1 MTKPSRTDLR
11 GALAGVLAAAGGV
24 GASLLLASLLGSAS
38 SPVYALGT
46 TVIGI
51 TPGWLKDFAVEQF
64 GTNDKTVLLAS
75 VFVVMTLASAL
86 VGVVATR
93 NVRLGLVLAAVLNLV
108 ALGGA
113 VKTLAGYEFS
123 AQTILPGLLSLVVSV
138 ALLWFFA
145 RSWNHEHAETDAPRG
160 FDRRTFLEA
169 ALASGGVAVIAGGT
183 SSLFGKSGTDSRA
196 GVALPAAAQ
205 KVAPVASGVELD
217 VKGITPYLTSNK
229 DFYRVDVALQVPQL
243 DASSW
248 RLKVHGMVDTELDLS
263 FSDILDMPL
272 EEQRITLTCVSNQV
286 GERYVGNAVWLGVP
300 TRKILEMAG
309 VRSGADCWV
318 SSGADNM
325 TISTP
330 LDALT
335 DDRPSMLVVGMNG
348 EPLPLKH
355 GFPARLIVP
364 GLYGFV
370 SATKWLTDL
379 EVTKFDD
386 VNTYWT
392 QRDWSEQA
400 PIKTE
405 SRIDTPGQ
413 FVSVDKGSMLD
424 VAGVAY
430 AQQRGITKVE
440 IKVDEGDWQEA
451 RLAKQDN
458 VDTWR
463 QWVFPWKAETSGQHK
478 FYVRATDGTGY
489 TQTSERVPPRPDG
502 ATGQHTTTVNV
513 T

>member
-1 MTKPSRTDLR
+1 MKKPSRTDLR
-11 GALAGVLAAAGGV
+11 GAVAGILAAAGGV
-24 GASLLLASLLGSAS
+24 GASLLLASLVGSVS
-38 SPVYALGT
+38 SPIYALGT

-64 GTNDKTVLLAS
+64 GTNDKNVLLGS
-75 VFVVMTLASAL
+75 VFVVMAIASVL

-93 NVRLGLVLAAVLNLV
+93 NVRLGLILAGVLNLI

-113 VKTLAGYEFS
+113 IKTLAGLEFS
-123 AQTILPGLLSLVVSV
+123 VQTILPGLLSLVVSV
-138 ALLWFFA
+138 ALLWLFT
-145 RSWNHEHAETDAPRG
+145 RSWSGAAEASAPKG
-160 FDRRTFLEA
+160 FNRRTFLEA

-183 SSLFGKSGTDSRA
+183 STLFGKSGADSRA
-196 GVALPAAAQ
+196 GITLPAAAE
-205 KVAPVASGVELD
+205 KVAPVAQGVELD

-243 DASSW
+243 DANTW
-248 RLKVHGMVDTELDLS
+248 RLKVHGSVENELDLS
-263 FSDILDMPL
+263 YSDILDMPL
-272 EEQRITLTCVSNQV
+272 EEKRITLTCVSNQV
-286 GERYVGNAVWLGVP
+286 GEHYVGNAVWLGVP

-309 VRSGADCWV
+309 VKSGADCWV

-330 LDALT
+330 LKALT
-335 DDRPSMLVVGMNG
+335 DERPSMLVIGMNG

-386 VNTYWT
+386 VKTYWT
-392 QRDWSEQA
+392 QRGWSEQA

-413 FVSVDKGSMLD
+413 FVSAKLGSTVN

-430 AQQRGITKVE
+430 AQQRGIKKVE
-440 IKVDEGDWQEA
+440 IKVDQGDWQEA

-478 FYVRATDGTGY
+478 FYVRATDDTGY